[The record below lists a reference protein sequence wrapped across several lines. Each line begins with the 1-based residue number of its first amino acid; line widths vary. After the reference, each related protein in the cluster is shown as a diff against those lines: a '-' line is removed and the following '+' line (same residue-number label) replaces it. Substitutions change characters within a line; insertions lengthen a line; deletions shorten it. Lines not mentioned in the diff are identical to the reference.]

1 MTYNSTRSDKPKK
14 RAPALLIFGFSL
26 IFVSTSLCSSTYITR
41 SQTPDSTSQAPPALF
56 LPLVIDG
63 QGPAP
68 DATPTPTL
76 PPWVT
81 PSPTLPPWVTPTP
94 TLPPWV
100 TPTATLPPG
109 VTPTPTPTSPPTT
122 PPPPQE
128 GEEWSQHA
136 HDAQRTSYTD
146 QVVPSP
152 WRWKWAW
159 NGPDAFGGV
168 SPGKTSLPRNVQP
181 VTGAGRVYI
190 AAGNRGVY
198 ALNNANGAQLWNAVN
213 LGTVNSTVAYDAD
226 TQAVFV
232 VSTNGNLYKLDAASG
247 AILDQ
252 FSGGGSSSLPLPP
265 AVISDRV
272 FFSMGSFVYAV
283 DKASMEQIWAY
294 NAGDTVETPPA
305 YSVSRDRVVAVSSD
319 LYVHAINNSDGS
331 RAWRVK
337 PTVREGGDPG
347 GDNTDLAQARNGW
360 PVIAER
366 HGLALIKY
374 RLDWQTMWNWSPW
387 PTSNSQIRAN
397 LQNQPDQQALFA
409 LDLDDGSVP
418 FIANL
423 GHGGYGDG
431 NYMPMGPQ
439 PAVKPLPDGG
449 EVVWT
454 VIRGGG
460 YDGRSDSHMGEM
472 LLDSSTIPGLEAGYV
487 RWMEDIFTNGS
498 GYFPTDEQPYVSVA
512 GDYFFSGH
520 WEAGAAFQVT
530 DRSPTY
536 GAYNNPIQTEV
547 AYAVASSQDEPSCP
561 FSPSHYCPDG
571 LFNTRSYPPGFYIY
585 YNQGNIYDQYWS
597 EYAAWVVSNNTVY
610 FRSCDGAIVALENGE
625 PLAQSQMSNL
635 LLVNSQPDDRI
646 QTSDISTS
654 LADNRDSD
662 QVISAEEA
670 RQHAGEYRTVEFTVR
685 HVINSG
691 NKIIATMENP
701 HQGYFKAIILEKDW
715 AKFGSALESIFP
727 LNQVIRV
734 RGQITWYQGDPV
746 IYLIQPSEIRILSRT
761 GDLTKE

>member
-1 MTYNSTRSDKPKK
+1 MSKRNGNKINQNRRNS
-14 RAPALLIFGFSL
+14 ALLIFGFLL
-26 IFVSTSLCSSTYITR
+26 IFLSTSLCSSALSTQ
-41 SQTPDSTSQAPPALF
+41 SQSLIAASVTPPAIY
-56 LPLVIDG
+56 LPLVIDS
-63 QGPAP
+63 QS
-68 DATPTPTL
+68 DQ
-76 PPWVT
+76 
-81 PSPTLPPWVTPTP
+81 
-94 TLPPWV
+94 
-100 TPTATLPPG
+100 PG

-547 AYAVASSQDEPSCP
+547 AYAVASSQDDPSCP
-561 FSPSHYCPDG
+561 FSSSHYCPDG
-571 LFNTRSYPPGFYIY
+571 LTNTRSYSPGFYIY

-610 FRSCDGAIVALENGE
+610 FRSCDGAIVALESGE
-625 PLAQSQMSNL
+625 PLARAASLTVFNHSPSQESEA
-635 LLVNSQPDDRI
+635 Q
-646 QTSDISTS
+646 DIAS
-654 LADNRDSD
+654 LTNNADTAPILTPE
-662 QVISAEEA
+662 QA
-670 RQHAGEYRTVEFTVR
+670 RQHVGEYRTVEFIVR
-685 HVINSG
+685 YVINNG
-691 NKIIATMENP
+691 IKLIATIENP
-701 HQGYFKAIILEKDW
+701 HQGDFKAIILEKDF
-715 AKFGSALESIFP
+715 ANFGSVLESTFP
-727 LNQVIRV
+727 LNQVVRV

-746 IYLIQPSEIRILSRT
+746 IVVSDPNHIQIYPFDS
-761 GDLTKE
+761 